1 MPLVNVMVN
10 ARAYTIA
17 CDEGEEAHLK
27 ELAAHVDEKVREL
40 TGSVG
45 QVGDQKLILM
55 AAVLITDEFFE
66 ARGRVH
72 GHATKAKELASAH
85 ADLDARAAEA
95 EKRAARAV
103 EAAEAHA
110 AEVEKQAADAIK
122 DAEKRSAQALSD
134 AERRIAEL
142 EALAAQAAH
151 DAQARVNEMRQDAEA
166 QIAEAKREAEERAAS
181 TSLESQVS
189 ELEAVANKYDIRIEE
204 LEARLAAATAEAQAM
219 SARAEEA
226 DARGALELDEV
237 ASRVERIVEK
247 LKAA

>member
-45 QVGDQKLILM
+45 QVGDQKLMLM

-66 ARGRVH
+66 ARGRID
-72 GHATKAKELASAH
+72 GHATKAKELASSH
-85 ADLDARAAEA
+85 ADLDARVADA
-95 EKRAARAV
+95 EKRAARSI

-110 AEVEKQAADAIK
+110 AEVERQAADAVK

-142 EALAAQAAH
+142 EAQAAQAAT

-166 QIAEAKREAEERAAS
+166 QIAEAKRAADMRIAQAISDAEGKGAGAS
-181 TSLESQVS
+181 DET
-189 ELEAVANKYDIRIEE
+189 EE
-204 LEARLAAATAEAQAM
+204 LAAMEMNEAAA
-219 SARAEEA
+219 
-226 DARGALELDEV
+226 
-237 ASRVERIVEK
+237 RVERIVER